1 MDAQSVMRDP
11 EFHSLPNTEKA
22 KVLREVDPDFAGLP
36 ASEQNKVILTL
47 KPDSGGDA
55 IANQPAALA
64 LENTGRPF
72 YEEVIK
78 PSDPSQPS
86 LIGNQTPTER
96 DYSLLK
102 KIGKQSARATLELGG
117 ATLAGVG
124 GALLTR
130 NPLAI
135 AGLGAG
141 GFATGKG
148 VADYLLGENNTV
160 DVPFDENGNAQMAAP
175 RPMTIGE
182 MAGKTATDFG
192 TGMAMETLGA
202 GVPALG
208 RGVMAGG
215 RALYPRI
222 TNNAVNVGAGRNL
235 DMLSRVPKGYEA
247 NAAEADALERL
258 VPGLKFNP
266 AQRTGAPSAA
276 RDFKAMQNYG
286 VAQDVSELGKV
297 QQAQALKDYL
307 DQNIA
312 NGSVDDLYKA
322 LEGNATAL
330 DSGVAGAAVAAPIGK
345 APYEVGKEIV
355 DTVTAKAAPVKT
367 KMREL
372 FEAVPTDYQLNTR
385 NTQQAFREFME
396 SDVPLSAKREL
407 QADVQEYM
415 KLGSNTTVGKL
426 QAAYQHFNELANT
439 LGKDGKD
446 NAARLAKEIRKAIDS
461 DFGALAENTRS
472 GGLLE
477 VNGKLVNVGAL
488 GEELAANKLKIAEM
502 QSLVKNDL
510 DYRAIEK
517 AIIDAGGK
525 PSTVSANWN
534 QKAVNEANL
543 ADFKRRFGKSADI
556 PSVAVDNTKQ
566 IDNYVARNSEIQ
578 KTLEEAGQP
587 RDVEAALSTARKYA
601 KEHYYDK
608 FKRGDTLA
616 VTKQGNEASGLA
628 KEYEIMPKRFMNQS
642 GAEDLQRAVG
652 KKEAA
657 DIMRQHYQYDFA
669 KMYENNPAG
678 IKNWIIRNR
687 EGLKAYGLDKEFG
700 TIANQRSIYET
711 AVANKDAYSKSIA
724 GKILG
729 KEDVTATIDTILNS
743 PTPKKNMAGLVA
755 AVNGNKAALD
765 GLRAGLRDNLWA
777 RMQNAGRDVSGANI
791 ASDAKAQAVMSQ
803 YRSTMEFLY
812 SKDEMAALDTVAKAI
827 EISKRDGVR
836 VAGGGASTSQNL
848 FDGAKNLWSASTGIT
863 GRIAM
868 NIVKMVPAIGKE
880 KVMELTAR
888 ASYDPA
894 LAKQLLDATK
904 SGKIGT
910 FAKKFG
916 KMAVSSKGQ
925 IATKNALQLTRD
937 EEE

>member
-86 LIGNQTPTER
+86 LIGNQPPTER

-148 VADYLLGENNTV
+148 MADYLLGENNTV

-192 TGMAMETLGA
+192 TGIAMETLGA

-286 VAQDVSELGKV
+286 VAQNVSELGKV
-297 QQAQALKDYL
+297 QQTQALKDYL

-355 DTVTAKAAPVKT
+355 DTVTAKAAPVK
-367 KMREL
+367 KQM
-372 FEAVPTDYQLNTR
+372 
-385 NTQQAFREFME
+385 QQMFGKVDTAQ
-396 SDVPLSAKREL
+396 PLLAPNSAKAFDAVEKSNVLAIKEEL
-407 QADVQEYM
+407 GGDAQYYKDLIGQ
-415 KLGSNTTVGKL
+415 NTTVGDL
-426 QAAYQHFNELANT
+426 QAAYQHFNSKASA
-439 LGKDGKD
+439 LGKAGDD
-446 NAARLAKEIRKAIDS
+446 NAARVARGIRDAIDA
-461 DFGALAENTRS
+461 DFEALANS
-472 GGLLE
+472 G
-477 VNGKLVNVGAL
+477 VSPSA
-488 GEELAANKLKIAEM
+488 
-502 QSLVKNDL
+502 NDL
-510 DYRAIEK
+510 K
-517 AIIDAGGK
+517 A
-525 PSTVSANWN
+525 
-534 QKAVNEANL
+534 
-543 ADFKRRFGKSADI
+543 
-556 PSVAVDNTKQ
+556 
-566 IDNYVARNSEIQ
+566 ARQ
-578 KTLEEAGQP
+578 
-587 RDVEAALSTARKYA
+587 YA
-601 KEHYYDK
+601 KTEYFDK

-678 IKNWIIRNR
+678 IKDWIIRNR

-777 RMQNAGRDVSGANI
+777 RMQNTGRDVSGANI

-848 FDGAKNLWSASTGIT
+848 FDSAKNLWSASTGIT